1 MKIHLAIIFLSL
13 IWAGYANAEKIALI
27 NCTKENGI
35 FNREQLE
42 KTEKLINKN
51 KQTIKS
57 TIIFKTDYAKKNK
70 HQKVLVSE
78 AKLNFVDKNYATK
91 KIIVN
96 GKIILETIYDLNE
109 KNYETIDHGNNG
121 KVTRFFCE

>member
-42 KTEKLINKN
+42 KTEKLIDKN

-57 TIIFKTDYAKKNK
+57 TIIFKTDYAKKK
-70 HQKVLVSE
+70 
-78 AKLNFVDKNYATK
+78 
-91 KIIVN
+91 
-96 GKIILETIYDLNE
+96 
-109 KNYETIDHGNNG
+109 
-121 KVTRFFCE
+121 